1 MKIFLL
7 LGTLTAAKLK
17 LLSHAQNCKIPGH
30 TGYFEVIHKTP
41 KFLGVQCAGLALKSC
56 IHTHGAKFLGIQY
69 MSMKCSYYS
78 LFLGIHIKEPQ
89 TKVSPQCK
97 IMEGQEED
105 LSEDLELVAL
115 RQFKVLSTIFI
126 DCPTF
131 KMANLFFKTK
141 TASHPTYKGYS

>member
-1 MKIFLL
+1 M
-7 LGTLTAAKLK
+7 AELK
-17 LLSHAQNCKIPGH
+17 LLSRAQNCKIPGR
-30 TGYFEVIHKTP
+30 TGYFEVIHKTV
-41 KFLGVQCAGLALKSC
+41 KFLGVQHAGLTLMSC
-56 IHTHGAKFLGIQY
+56 IHTHGVKFLGIQY
-69 MSMKCSYYS
+69 TSMKCSYYS

-89 TKVSPQCK
+89 TKVSSQCK

-115 RQFKVLSTIFI
+115 DNLRLSTIFSTILI

-131 KMANLFFKTK
+131 KIANLFFKTKK